1 MATNPMQRKSRNS
14 FLLGMLVTLIL
25 SGAVI
30 ALLFMQLNK
39 IQQVQKKE
47 VEAKVKVYVLNT
59 NVESGDVLIK
69 SMFQLQE
76 VNKNMIPSNATSSKE
91 VIDSY
96 ALQDEGGNDI
106 YAKTDSNGNATLYTD
121 RKITTNTGSSEEKP
135 FEIKNDKKNGNYYI
149 EVNGQK
155 EDIKFKETPIV
166 AKINMNANTVITPE
180 LIAKSDEKTEKDT
193 RKQEYNVVVLPM
205 DLVTGDYIDIRL
217 SLPSGQDY
225 IVVSKK
231 LVEIPQIAGI
241 DSLDTIWMN
250 MSEDEIL
257 SMSNAIYDAYKIK
270 GSKLYATKYAEP
282 GMQEPATPTY
292 AVNQETKDLLTSDP
306 NILSKAMSALAKR
319 YGEKDGALMNL
330 RNKYI
335 NSAINSAGEEAQS
348 NVETGIQ
355 QSITNSQDARKEY
368 LDSLSGVE

>member
-39 IQQVQKKE
+39 VQQAQKKE

-59 NVESGDVLIK
+59 NVKSGDVLTT

-76 VNKNMIPSNATSSKE
+76 VNKNMIPSNATSSKQ

-96 ALQDEGGNDI
+96 SLQDKNGNDI

-121 RKITTNTGSSEEKP
+121 RKTTTNMGSSEEKS
-135 FEIKNDKKNGNYYI
+135 FEIKNDNNGNYYI
-149 EVNGQK
+149 EVSGQK
-155 EDIKFKETPIV
+155 ENIEFKESPLV
-166 AKINMNANTVITPE
+166 AKISMNANTVITPE
-180 LIAKSDEKTEKDT
+180 LIAKSDEVTEKDT

-205 DLVTGDYIDIRL
+205 DLATGDYIDIRL

-231 LVEIPQIAGI
+231 LVEIPQIAGV
-241 DSLDTIWMN
+241 DSLDTIWVN

-257 SMSNAIYDAYKIK
+257 SMSNAIYDAYKVK

-292 AVNQETKDLLTSDP
+292 VVNQETKDLLTSDP
-306 NILSKAMSALAKR
+306 NIIAKAMNALVKR
-319 YGEKDGALMNL
+319 YNEKDGALMNL

-335 NSAINSAGEEAQS
+335 NSAINSAGQEAQT

-368 LDSLSGVE
+368 LDSLSGAQ

>member
-39 IQQVQKKE
+39 IQQAQKKE
-47 VEAKVKVYVLNT
+47 EQAKAEVYVLNT
-59 NVESGDVLIK
+59 NVESGDILLK
-69 SMFQLQE
+69 SMFEKQE
-76 VNKNMIPSNATSSKE
+76 VNKNMIPSNATSSNE

-96 ALQDEGGNDI
+96 FLQDENGNDI
-106 YAKTDSNGNATLYTD
+106 YAKTDSSGKVTLYTD
-121 RKITTNTGSSEEKP
+121 RKITTNTGSSEEKS
-135 FEIKNDKKNGNYYI
+135 FEIKNDNNGNYYI
-149 EVNGQK
+149 EVSGQK
-155 EDIKFKETPIV
+155 ENIEFKESPLV
-166 AKINMNANTVITPE
+166 AKISMNANTVITPE
-180 LIAKSDEKTEKDT
+180 LIAKSDEVTEKDT

-205 DLVTGDYIDIRL
+205 DLATGDYIDIRL

-231 LVEIPQIAGI
+231 LVEIPQIAGV
-241 DSLDTIWMN
+241 DSLDTIWVN

-257 SMSNAIYDAYKIK
+257 SMSNAIYDAYKVK

-292 AVNQETKDLLTSDP
+292 VVNEETKDLLTSDP
-306 NILSKAMSALAKR
+306 NIIAKAMNALVDR
-319 YGEKDGALMNL
+319 YNKKGGALMNL

-335 NSAINSAGEEAQS
+335 NSAINSAGQEAQT

-368 LDSLSGVE
+368 LDSLSGAQ

>member
-39 IQQVQKKE
+39 VQQAQKKE

-59 NVESGDVLIK
+59 NVKSGDVLTT

-76 VNKNMIPSNATSSKE
+76 VNKNMIPSNATSSKQ

-96 ALQDEGGNDI
+96 SLQDKNGNDI

-121 RKITTNTGSSEEKP
+121 RKTTTNMGSSEEKS
-135 FEIKNDKKNGNYYI
+135 FEIKNDNNGNYYI
-149 EVNGQK
+149 EVSGQK
-155 EDIKFKETPIV
+155 ENIEFKESPLV
-166 AKINMNANTVITPE
+166 AKISMNANTVITPE
-180 LIAKSDEKTEKDT
+180 LIAKSDEVTEKDT

-205 DLVTGDYIDIRL
+205 DLATGDYIDIRL

-231 LVEIPQIAGI
+231 LVEIPQIAGV
-241 DSLDTIWMN
+241 DSLDTIWVN

-257 SMSNAIYDAYKIK
+257 SMSNAIYDAYKVK

-292 AVNQETKDLLTSDP
+292 VVNEEAKDLLTSDP
-306 NILSKAMSALAKR
+306 NIIAKAMNALVDR
-319 YGEKDGALMNL
+319 YNKKGGALMNL

-335 NSAINSAGEEAQS
+335 NSAINSAGQEAQT

-368 LDSLSGVE
+368 LDSLSGAQ